1 MRDIEIRFP
10 AGEVE
15 LVGTIAVG
23 TAPGGPAALLLSGS
37 GPIDRDSNTRR
48 MPIDVMRRLAGHLAD
63 AGVTTL
69 RYDKRGVGE
78 SGGDYLS
85 TGFHDNIADAR
96 AALDALRARPEV
108 DPRRIVVIGH
118 SEGAMAATVLA
129 VDEELA
135 GVVVLAGAAQR
146 GRDILHWQATRVAAT
161 LPRPVRGMLR
171 LLRQDVVRTQAKRLD
186 RIEASSEDVL
196 RIQLVRL
203 NARWLREFMD
213 FDPATALARAAVPV
227 LALTGGKDI
236 QVDPSDI
243 GRMRELVTAPFE
255 GHVIDDV
262 SHLLRHAP
270 GPASLRTYKKQA
282 RRPLDERVVRLTVE
296 GTLAMASDAV
306 GGAG

>member
-10 AGEVE
+10 AADVE
-15 LVGTIAVG
+15 LVGTLAIGA
-23 TAPGGPAALLLSGS
+23 APGGPAALLLSGS

-63 AGVTTL
+63 EGITTL

-129 VDEELA
+129 ADEELA
-135 GVVVLAGAAQR
+135 GVVLLAGAAR
-146 GRDILHWQATRVAAT
+146 TGRDILHWQANQVGET

-186 RIEASSEDVL
+186 RIEASTENVL
-196 RIQLVRL
+196 RIQMVRL
-203 NARWLREFMD
+203 NARWLREFMA
-213 FDPATALARAAVPV
+213 FDAAATLARAAVPV

-270 GPASLRTYKKQA
+270 GPPSLRTYKKQA